1 MAITSEQLQTSIEKF
16 LPRGLNTSRDA
27 DSGSL
32 SEDEIAERALLI
44 ARISLLLDIES
55 PFQPLSTAVQSFGDG
70 LQTILD
76 SFAELTGDDLLL
88 SLRDEAPSYIDD
100 LSKLESARSNLI
112 GVANTANLDDT
123 FSDTKLDEFASDVD
137 DFLTENIVGKV
148 VNRNR
153 VVIRDEAKALYATLE
168 PLWETALE
176 KKTELLAQVESFVD
190 LDLKKTV
197 VTEIVLAIKQQMDD
211 TISELEE
218 ANAEEQ
224 AALAEEIL
232 CDMAAARA
240 VMKIIQ
246 NAPAMESDEVGDP
259 VVIPVIGEAGSTPD
273 DYLQRQGKAIL
284 EPIDVVELPS
294 TARYGTGGKI
304 SITSIYAGSTGIA
317 PDDGDGD
324 YTTPDFRDINAT
336 FVTDGVAEGDYL
348 FLVRDGTT
356 HRITEVTDEKNLVL
370 TPELPIIV
378 VGDTEKRYVI
388 TDAPIGLYF
397 EDEDEDFWTEYND
410 GASGSNVLISGTA
423 GEFEE
428 DTRLEGDNGANAK
441 DYSTAGDGESQP
453 YKTSGT
459 DGQPHGEYLESDTG
473 WCSVEIVS
481 EVDGYST
488 NPFPVQGKL
497 YSSSATFETDNV
509 SNGDWIYIT
518 SGTMEG
524 RPIRSSRWWMR
535 TM

>member
-324 YTTPDFRDINAT
+324 YTTPDSGTSTPRSSPTASLRVTTCSWSAT
-336 FVTDGVAEGDYL
+336 GPPTGSPRSRTRRTWSSRQSSRSLSSETPRSGTSSPTPLSVSTSRTKTRTSGLSTTTAPPGATCSSPAQPGSSRRTPASRAITGPTRRTTARRVMGSRSRTRHPAQMVSLTGSTWRVTQVGVA
-348 FLVRDGTT
+348 
-356 HRITEVTDEKNLVL
+356 
-370 TPELPIIV
+370 
-378 VGDTEKRYVI
+378 
-388 TDAPIGLYF
+388 
-397 EDEDEDFWTEYND
+397 
-410 GASGSNVLISGTA
+410 
-423 GEFEE
+423 
-428 DTRLEGDNGANAK
+428 
-441 DYSTAGDGESQP
+441 
-453 YKTSGT
+453 
-459 DGQPHGEYLESDTG
+459 
-473 WCSVEIVS
+473 
-481 EVDGYST
+481 
-488 NPFPVQGKL
+488 
-497 YSSSATFETDNV
+497 
-509 SNGDWIYIT
+509 
-518 SGTMEG
+518 
-524 RPIRSSRWWMR
+524 
-535 TM
+535 